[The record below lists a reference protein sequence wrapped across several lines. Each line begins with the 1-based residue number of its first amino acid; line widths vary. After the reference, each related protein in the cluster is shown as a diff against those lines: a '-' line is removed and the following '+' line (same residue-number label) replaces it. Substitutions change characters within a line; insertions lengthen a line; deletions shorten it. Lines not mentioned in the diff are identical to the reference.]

1 MPNFIAPTS
10 LCNRNW
16 VLRLLYGRRAT
27 TSLLLEKV
35 NKYTLLYKPKLRSSI
50 LVHGQSAT
58 SVAMFNSSNKL
69 NARAG
74 ITFRGCFSAYLRSM
88 SAKVVWLIG
97 IGREAMALML
107 SSEAVVLRK
116 GDVNGEDIMLSA
128 HEGGFRLLYCGD
140 GVCISYR
147 EVDSWVDGKELAAV
161 LTSE

>member
-1 MPNFIAPTS
+1 
-10 LCNRNW
+10 
-16 VLRLLYGRRAT
+16 
-27 TSLLLEKV
+27 
-35 NKYTLLYKPKLRSSI
+35 
-50 LVHGQSAT
+50 
-58 SVAMFNSSNKL
+58 
-69 NARAG
+69 
-74 ITFRGCFSAYLRSM
+74 M